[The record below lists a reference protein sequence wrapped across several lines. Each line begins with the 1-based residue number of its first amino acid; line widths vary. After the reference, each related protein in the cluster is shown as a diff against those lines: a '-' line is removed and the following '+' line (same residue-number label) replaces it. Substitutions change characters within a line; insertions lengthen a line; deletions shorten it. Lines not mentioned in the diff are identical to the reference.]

1 MPGLSGP
8 KTPEAWELR
17 YFELYKSQL
26 KVVELA
32 LETAA
37 LTLGTDK
44 SRGYSLEMI
53 CADFLAGD
61 NLEAGNPQAL
71 KLAVQTGSGSRAL
84 SLSYPKRRR
93 IRLEGK
99 FYERLRQAVLQ
110 RDNWRCQR
118 CGKSR
123 GLQIHHIEPRSHL
136 RTDREENLIILC
148 WECHHAATVEIADTS
163 DIH

>member
-1 MPGLSGP
+1 MLP
-8 KTPEAWELR
+8 KEEFKRQVNKHLTGREKEVWELL
-17 YFELYKSQL
+17 YF

-37 LTLGTDK
+37 LMLETDK
-44 SRGYSLEMI
+44 SGGYSPEMI

-123 GLQIHHIEPRSHL
+123 ETANPPHRTPEPSADRPRRKPHYSLLGMPPCSPHRRS
-136 RTDREENLIILC
+136 
-148 WECHHAATVEIADTS
+148 
-163 DIH
+163 